1 MRWQLTLKDP
11 LNVISPLQ
19 LGHFVGAGYDR
30 ARVGQTI
37 DHHNAPGRPVIT
49 GSSYGYRYLW
59 TLALGLSET
68 DALRL
73 ERFEQLQNDR
83 GYLVLDDEFDYVT
96 PEPTPR
102 KTLISGTTRTIDD
115 STTGFGRFAV
125 WLYFPQDGAPKH
137 WGIGATQPFK
147 KVTLIVHEIPGVTP

>member
-11 LNVISPLQ
+11 LNVIIPLE
-19 LGHFVGAGYDR
+19 LGRSAGSGYDR
-30 ARVGQTI
+30 SRVGQTV
-37 DHHNAPGRPVIT
+37 DHHNAPGRPVVT

-73 ERFEQLQNDR
+73 ERFELLQNER
-83 GYLVLDDEFDYVT
+83 GYLIFDDEVDYVA

-125 WLYFPQDGAPKH
+125 WIYFPEAGAPNH
-137 WGIGATQPFK
+137 WGMAGDVPYK
-147 KVTLIVHEIPGVTP
+147 KSTLIIHEIPGVMP